1 VPPALPTRATS
12 PTSRTASA
20 STTPNRLPLPQQL
33 RHLDALLRRRRQ
45 RYAFTTEQAVEA
57 LGSSVAAT
65 RAALRRLKRKG
76 QIADPY
82 RGFHVIVPPQ
92 YRSLGCLP
100 AEQFVPELMDHLG
113 VPYYAGLLSAAAYA
127 GAAHHAP
134 MVFQV
139 VVPKARRGITCG
151 GSRVQFIARHDME
164 STSVIERNT
173 PAGVLRVASPEAT
186 ALEIVGYPRHC
197 GYLDNVA
204 TVLAELGEVLRGPLL
219 AREAA
224 RSPLAWVQ
232 RLGYLLCLVDG
243 REELVGPLESI
254 VAGGNAF
261 PVALA
266 PWAPITGMPR
276 DDRWMVAVNVDVEP
290 EL

>member
-1 VPPALPTRATS
+1 MTS
-12 PTSRTASA
+12 AVDFIQSLQARG
-20 STTPNRLPLPQQL
+20 
-33 RHLDALLRRRRQ
+33 
-45 RYAFTTEQAVEA
+45 RYTFTTEDAVEA
-57 LGSSVAAT
+57 LGTSGAAT

-76 QIADPY
+76 HVADPY

-100 AEQFVPELMDHLG
+100 AEQFVPELMDHLD
-113 VPYYAGLLSAAAYA
+113 VPYYVGLLSAAAYA

-139 VVPKARRGITCG
+139 IVPAARRGVTCG
-151 GSRVQFIARHDME
+151 SARVQFIARHDME

-232 RLGYLLCLVDG
+232 RLGYLLCLVGG
-243 REELVGPLESI
+243 REELIGPLETL
-254 VAGGNAF
+254 VAEGDTF

-266 PWAPITGMPR
+266 PWKPLTGAPR
-276 DDRWMVAVNVDVEP
+276 DHRWKVAVNVDVEP
-290 EL
+290 DL